1 MGGERNRA
9 GKLIHICV
17 AGLIFFVLSGCMTF
31 KKEFNESTT
40 QEVVPERASKPEDST
55 TTACEILLRSK
66 RLLPRGD
73 YAGSLKESQRVL
85 SLPGKNP
92 PKDQA
97 LFQIG
102 LIYAHV
108 DNPQK
113 DFGKALEYFRR
124 VIKDYPKSPLAE
136 EARVWAGVLQENEKL
151 SQVIEKSKQVDISV
165 EEKKREKAR

>member
-1 MGGERNRA
+1 MGGERTRA
-9 GKLIHICV
+9 GKFVYFCA
-17 AGLIFFVLSGCMTF
+17 AGLIFFLLSGCMTF
-31 KKEFNESTT
+31 KKEFNLSTS
-40 QEVVPERASKPEDST
+40 QEVTPEKVSQQEEGPNS
-55 TTACEILLRSK
+55 ACERLLRSK
-66 RLLPRGD
+66 KLLQQGD
-73 YAGSLKESQRVL
+73 YAGSLKESQKVL

>member
-1 MGGERNRA
+1 
-9 GKLIHICV
+9 
-17 AGLIFFVLSGCMTF
+17 MTF
-31 KKEFNESTT
+31 KKEFNESTS
-40 QEVVPERASKPEDST
+40 QEITPEKVSKPEESANP
-55 TTACEILLRSK
+55 ACELLLRSK
-66 RLLPRGD
+66 RLLHRGD
-73 YAGSLKESQRVL
+73 YAASLKESQRVL
-85 SLPGKNP
+85 SMPGKHA

-97 LFQIG
+97 LFQMG

-124 VIKDYPKSPLAE
+124 VIKDYPKSPLAG

-151 SQVIEKSKQVDISV
+151 SQVIEKSKQVDIAV